1 MARRPK
7 RDGSASWISN
17 IAARTGTD
25 DATVEDVLERR
36 RIKASPSMTRP
47 RRLTLKRI
55 AFSGE
60 KHGTLTEGAFDFAWS
75 DLETGLYAILS
86 DGNLKGK
93 SSILHVARWLLRG
106 SPADGFQAD
115 VKAWI
120 RKASLQFALNE
131 TTYKVRL
138 DEPEQGRGTLL
149 QRVDEAWSEVA
160 RFASPAEFKS
170 AMSVF
175 FLRELGLD
183 ALPTWNDELGKEVL
197 QDWAA
202 LSGALSMGPNFNSL
216 LGEVNMAGLPTRL
229 MQMYL
234 GLPWVSTYCAARVA
248 KSVLEREESERTRRH
263 EEAQREQTTRIL
275 QLEGELRRARDELA
289 ALPAFADYQT
299 QYGTAT
305 AALLK
310 AQGEERTSQFAV
322 ETAKAMLSQ
331 LDEAE
336 RLDRR
341 RVLQITDI
349 IAAGRVFRA
358 LDPKCCPRCD
368 ALVTEARRKKEENA
382 NACAMCGETMHADD
396 DGEAALVAAKETA
409 VRSKSALET
418 HRAACREAERK
429 ATRASAEATRCEAA
443 VTALEGLLKG
453 GDRRGELT
461 LALVRLEARIE
472 EIRRPVAPP
481 PGNRAMEIAIV
492 SAAVEECDA
501 RVKEK
506 QDALLAEVSR
516 QIVDYA
522 RRFGM
527 LQLSEAKLK
536 GNAHLDIVKGGKAMT
551 FGAVTVGEKLR
562 LKIATVLAI
571 LKSGERRGIGRHP
584 GLLFIDS
591 PGAQELADDNLE
603 DLMRELKAVSAEL
616 EHLQV
621 FVAAVASP
629 PMLAHI
635 DQERVLR
642 KQGDEWMW

>member
-1 MARRPK
+1 MVRRPK
-7 RDGSASWISN
+7 RDGSASWIAN
-17 IAARTGTD
+17 IATRTGAD
-25 DATVEDVLERR
+25 EATVADVLERR
-36 RIKASPSMTRP
+36 RITASPSMTRP
-47 RRLTLKRI
+47 RRLTLRWI

-60 KHGTLTEGAFDFAWS
+60 KHGTLTEGAFDFAWP

-106 SPADGFQAD
+106 SPADGFQPD

-120 RKASLQFALNE
+120 RKASMQFALNE
-131 TTYKVRL
+131 ATYEVRL
-138 DEPEQGRGTLL
+138 DEPDQGHGALL

-170 AMSVF
+170 AMSEF

-183 ALPTWNDELGKEVL
+183 ALPTWNDKLGEEVV
-197 QDWAA
+197 QDWTAM
-202 LSGALSMGPNFNSL
+202 SGGLSMGPRFDSL

-234 GLPWVSTYCAARVA
+234 GLPWVSTYCAAHVA
-248 KSVLEREESERTRRH
+248 RKVLEREENERKRRH
-263 EEAQREQTTRIL
+263 EDAQREQMTRIL
-275 QLEGELRRARDELA
+275 ELEGELRRARDELA

-299 QYGTAT
+299 RYGTAT

-310 AQGEERTSQFAV
+310 AQSEERTSQLAV
-322 ETAKAMLSQ
+322 EAAKAMLSQ
-331 LDEAE
+331 LEEAE

-341 RVLQITDI
+341 RVVQITDI

-368 ALVTEARRKKEENA
+368 ALVSEARRRKEEDA

-396 DGEAALVAAKETA
+396 DGEAALAEAKETA
-409 VRSKSALET
+409 ARSRSALET
-418 HRAACREAERK
+418 HRASYREAERR
-429 ATRASAEATRCEAA
+429 ATRAGAEVARCEVA
-443 VTALEGLLKG
+443 VTALEGLLKA
-453 GDRRGELT
+453 GDLRGELT
-461 LALVRLEARIE
+461 LTIARLEARIE

-481 PGNRAMEIAIV
+481 PGNRAMEIAII

-501 RVKEK
+501 RIKER

-516 QIVDYA
+516 QIVEYA

-536 GNAHLDIVKGGKAMT
+536 GNAHLDIVKGGKAMS

-591 PGAQELADDNLE
+591 PGGEELADDNLE
-603 DLMRELKAVSAEL
+603 DLMRELKAVSVEL

-629 PMLAHI
+629 PMLAHV
-635 DQERVLR
+635 DPERLLR
-642 KQGDEWMW
+642 KQGKDWMW

>member
-7 RDGSASWISN
+7 RDESASWIAN
-17 IAARTGTD
+17 IAARTGAD
-25 DATVEDVLERR
+25 EATVAGVLERR
-36 RIKASPSMTRP
+36 RITANPSMTRP
-47 RRLTLKRI
+47 RHLTLKRI

-60 KHGTLTEGAFDFAWS
+60 KHGELTEGAFDFAWP
-75 DLETGLYAILS
+75 DLDTGLYAILS

-106 SPADGFQAD
+106 SPADGFQPD
-115 VKAWI
+115 VKSWI

-131 TTYKVRL
+131 TTYEVRL
-138 DEPEQGRGTLL
+138 DEPDQGLGALL
-149 QRVDEAWSEVA
+149 QCVDDAWSDVA

-183 ALPTWNDELGKEVL
+183 ALSTWNDKVGEEVV
-197 QDWAA
+197 QDWTAM
-202 LSGALSMGPNFNSL
+202 SGALSMGPRFDSL

-234 GLPWVSTYCAARVA
+234 GLPWVSTYCAAHVA
-248 KSVLEREESERTRRH
+248 RKVLEREENERTRRH

-275 QLEGELRRARDELA
+275 QLEGELRQARAELA
-289 ALPAFADYQT
+289 ALPAFTDYQT

-310 AQGEERTSQFAV
+310 AQGEERTSQLAV
-322 ETAKAMLSQ
+322 GSAKAMLSQ
-331 LDEAE
+331 LEEAE

-341 RVLQITDI
+341 RVVHITDI

-368 ALVTEARRKKEENA
+368 ALVTEERRKKEEDA
-382 NACAMCGETMHADD
+382 NACAMCGETMHAHD
-396 DGEAALVAAKETA
+396 DGDAALAAAKETA
-409 VRSKSALET
+409 ARARSALEL
-418 HRAACREAERK
+418 HRASCREAERRV
-429 ATRASAEATRCEAA
+429 TRASAEVARCAAA
-443 VTALEGLLKG
+443 VTAIEGLLKA

-461 LALVRLEARIE
+461 LAIARLEARIE
-472 EIRRPVAPP
+472 EIRRPLAKPP
-481 PGNRAMEIAIV
+481 DSRALDIAII

-506 QDALLAEVSR
+506 QEALLADVSR
-516 QIVDYA
+516 QIVVYA

-527 LQLSEAKLK
+527 VQLSEARLK
-536 GNAHLDIVKGGKAMT
+536 GNAHLDIVKGGKAMS

-591 PGAQELADDNLE
+591 PGSEELADDNLE
-603 DLMRELKAVSAEL
+603 DLMRELKAVSVEL

-629 PMLAHI
+629 PMLAHV
-635 DQERVLR
+635 DPDRVLR
-642 KQGDEWMW
+642 KQGEEWMW

>member
-7 RDGSASWISN
+7 RDGSASWIAN
-17 IAARTGTD
+17 IAARTGAD
-25 DATVEDVLERR
+25 EATVADVLERR

-47 RRLTLKRI
+47 RRLTLRRI

-60 KHGTLTEGAFDFAWS
+60 KHGTLTEGAFDFSWP

-120 RKASLQFALNE
+120 GKASLQFDLNE
-131 TTYKVRL
+131 TTFEVRL
-138 DEPEQGRGTLL
+138 DVPEQGHGALL

-160 RFASPAEFKS
+160 RFSSPAEFKS

-183 ALPTWNDELGKEVL
+183 ALPTWNDKLGEEVV
-197 QDWAA
+197 QDWTAM
-202 LSGALSMGPNFNSL
+202 SGALSMGPRFDSL

-234 GLPWVSTYCAARVA
+234 GLPWVSTYCAAHVA
-248 KSVLEREESERTRRH
+248 RKVLEREENERNRRH
-263 EEAQREQTTRIL
+263 EDAQREQMTRIL
-275 QLEGELRRARDELA
+275 ELEGELRRARDELA
-289 ALPAFADYQT
+289 AAPTFADYKT
-299 QYGTAT
+299 VYGTAT
-305 AALLK
+305 AALLM
-310 AQGEERTSQFAV
+310 AQSEERASQVAV
-322 ETAKAMLSQ
+322 ETAKAMLSE
-331 LDEAE
+331 LEEAE

-341 RVLQITDI
+341 RIVQITDI
-349 IAAGRVFRA
+349 IAAGHVFRA

-368 ALVTEARRKKEENA
+368 ALVTEARRRKEKDA
-382 NACAMCGETMHADD
+382 NACAMCGETMHVDD
-396 DGEAALVAAKETA
+396 DGESALAAAKETA
-409 VRSKSALET
+409 ARSRSALET
-418 HRAACREAERK
+418 HRTSCREAERR
-429 ATRASAEATRCEAA
+429 ATRAEAEVSRCESA
-443 VTALEGLLKG
+443 VMALEGLLKA

-461 LALVRLEARIE
+461 LTVARFEARIE
-472 EIRRPVAPP
+472 EIRRPIAPP
-481 PGNRAMEIAIV
+481 PDNRAIEIAIV

-506 QDALLAEVSR
+506 QDALLADVSR
-516 QIVDYA
+516 QIVEYA

-536 GNAHLDIVKGGKAMT
+536 GNAHLDIVKGGKAMS
-551 FGAVTVGEKLR
+551 FGAVTVGEQLR

-591 PGAQELADDNLE
+591 PGGEELADDNLE
-603 DLMRELKAVSAEL
+603 DLMRELKAVSVEL

-629 PMLAHI
+629 PMLAHV
-635 DQERVLR
+635 DPKRLMR
-642 KQGDEWMW
+642 KQGED